1 VLLEELPHHGR
12 GSHGTILGAA
22 RCSPSAAERIFLP
35 PLDNV
40 EAMNERFVRLR
51 PSVRRL
57 AMIFV
62 PAVLMTPALNGKDSF
77 PVSDYPMYAF
87 RRASTDRFQA
97 VLGETSTGA
106 IRPLPM
112 SLVADTNDTLIAE
125 ALIAQAIRDGSA
137 MLLCERVAARVGAE
151 IEKVL
156 VVEEIHDV
164 VNRLSGRASL
174 EERDVY
180 ADCAGPPGAPP

>member
-1 VLLEELPHHGR
+1 MDEH
-12 GSHGTILGAA
+12 
-22 RCSPSAAERIFLP
+22 
-35 PLDNV
+35 
-40 EAMNERFVRLR
+40 FVRLR
-51 PSVRRL
+51 RSMRRL

-62 PAVLMTPALNGKDSF
+62 PVVLMTPALNGKDSF
-77 PVSDYPMYAF
+77 PISDYPMYAF

-125 ALIAQAIRDGSA
+125 SLIAQAIRDGSA
-137 MLLCERVAARVGAE
+137 MRLCERVASRVGAD
-151 IEKVL
+151 IQRVL

-164 VNRLSGRASL
+164 VNRLRGRTSL
-174 EERDVY
+174 EERNVH
-180 ADCAGPPGAPP
+180 AACALPRGAPP